1 VLPFK
6 LADPTKPGHRKIVA
20 LFLVIL
26 ILGSTSTAHVPC
38 QQQEWWRETVMA
50 ISTQMPKL
58 DSGVSKILI
67 ELQDLILEGVDFP
80 FSLVEAKAL
89 RLKERKSF
97 T

>member
-1 VLPFK
+1 
-6 LADPTKPGHRKIVA
+6 
-20 LFLVIL
+20 
-26 ILGSTSTAHVPC
+26 
-38 QQQEWWRETVMA
+38 MA